1 MTSTIGITTGSVA
14 TSTYGIHHFT
24 CDITKIFQSPLP
36 SLCILFHPSLAPPFS
51 SSIAHYTIP
60 RNLKTLLH
68 ITLHEFYRHCR
79 ILHYTT
85 RVLHTLP
92 HITLHH
98 EFYRHCRILHY
109 TTSSTD
115 TAAYYITP
123 RVLQTLPHITLH
135 YTSSTDT
142 AAYYTTPRVL
152 QILPHITLHHE
163 FYRHCRILH
172 YTTSSTDTA
181 AYYTT
186 PETAAHYTIHH
197 ELSFQAAH
205 FTVRH

>member
-98 EFYRHCRILHY
+98 EFYRYCRILHY
-109 TTSSTD
+109 TRNSCPLHNTPRTLISSSTFYS
-115 TAAYYITP
+115 TTLTLKA
-123 RVLQTLPHITLH
+123 LQHVIQYLTNSQEP
-135 YTSSTDT
+135 D
-142 AAYYTTPRVL
+142 AYYT
-152 QILPHITLHHE
+152 
-163 FYRHCRILH
+163 
-172 YTTSSTDTA
+172 
-181 AYYTT
+181 
-186 PETAAHYTIHH
+186 IHD
-197 ELSFQAAH
+197 ELSRYCYTFRQSV
-205 FTVRH
+205 FKQTKV